1 MSQDEYRQLV
11 MRHKDRL
18 HTYAVWLLQNREE
31 ARDVAQETL
40 MRLWQHRGA
49 VHNGASKAWL
59 LKTTYRLCID
69 RLRKRATRPQ
79 VNLADLSVV
88 QADRG
93 PGPEHDAMM
102 ADLRGAIGRALATL
116 SPRDKAVILMREM
129 SGMSYEEM
137 AGVLD
142 VPLGTL
148 KVTLHRA
155 RERMRRELVGAGV
168 SP

>member
-1 MSQDEYRQLV
+1 M
-11 MRHKDRL
+11 
-18 HTYAVWLLQNREE
+18 
-31 ARDVAQETL
+31 
-40 MRLWQHRGA
+40 
-49 VHNGASKAWL
+49 
-59 LKTTYRLCID
+59 KTTYRLCID